1 MARTIA
7 FADLKS
13 LEGQEIGVSD
23 WLEVDQARIDSF
35 AAATGDRQWIHVDVE
50 RANREM
56 GGTIAHGY
64 LTLSL
69 IPYLSSQ
76 IVEVEGVVRGIT
88 YGCNKVRFSNPVKSG
103 ARVRLRQKLLT
114 VEPRAGGLQVVIEA
128 AIEIEGETRAACVA
142 ETLAL
147 IYDK

>member
-76 IVEVEGVVRGIT
+76 IVEVEGKPGCGTGI
-88 YGCNKVRFSNPVKSG
+88 YQEDLPNHGKGADGKVPTQIQCSCG
-103 ARVRLRQKLLT
+103 AVLRAFANLDHM
-114 VEPRAGGLQVVIEA
+114 RA
-128 AIEIEGETRAACVA
+128 
-142 ETLAL
+142 
-147 IYDK
+147 